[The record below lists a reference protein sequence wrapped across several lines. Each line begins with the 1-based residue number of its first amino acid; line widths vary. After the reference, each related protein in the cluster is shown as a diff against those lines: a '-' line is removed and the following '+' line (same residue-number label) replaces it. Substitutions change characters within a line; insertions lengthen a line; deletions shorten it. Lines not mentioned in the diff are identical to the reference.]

1 MRSYLCR
8 EMKGKFDCFTTLLP
22 QSDIE
27 MIQRKSRLSQYQ
39 ERLESQVIERRIARA
54 CWENERSLQA

>member
-1 MRSYLCR
+1 MRSYLCW

-27 MIQRKSRLSQYQ
+27 MIQRKSRLNQYQ
-39 ERLESQVIERRIARA
+39 ERLES
-54 CWENERSLQA
+54 